1 MQKLCLVDSSS
12 EISEP
17 VRRIEAP
24 KLRKRKYAELDRCW
38 EMDSDLKDNCLIA
51 YSDVQSSKSQKI
63 SLSRAD

>member
-51 YSDVQSSKSQKI
+51 YSDV
-63 SLSRAD
+63 